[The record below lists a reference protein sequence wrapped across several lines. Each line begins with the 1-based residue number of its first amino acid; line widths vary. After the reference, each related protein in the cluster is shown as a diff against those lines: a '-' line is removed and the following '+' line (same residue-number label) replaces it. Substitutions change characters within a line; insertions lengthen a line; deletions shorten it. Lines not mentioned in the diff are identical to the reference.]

1 MKFKEYLTGVEEPI
15 KENID
20 DIHTRAIDL
29 VDDMLFELPQD
40 EQYGEKGDILRYI
53 LQRLQG

>member
-1 MKFKEYLTGVEEPI
+1 MKFKEYLTGVETPI
-15 KENID
+15 KENVD

-29 VDDMLFELPQD
+29 IDDMLFELPQD

-53 LQRLQG
+53 MQRLQG

>member
-1 MKFKEYLTGVEEPI
+1 MNFKEYLTGVEVPV

-29 VDDMLFELPQD
+29 VDDLLFELPEA